1 MSGESDSH
9 ETASSRVTRFRGHC
23 LHPAETVTG
32 DIYRHLLKG
41 SFNWQVSDYVRGQP
55 AEEIRSYQLSGQCS
69 LLSLGSTS
77 GCSRQ

>member
-41 SFNWQVSDYVRGQP
+41 SFNWQVSDYVRGQRKKSAATNCP
-55 AEEIRSYQLSGQCS
+55 
-69 LLSLGSTS
+69 GSVHF
-77 GCSRQ
+77 